1 MAGLEKAFVRSDLNR
16 IQRNLSSLEVF
27 LFLSIR
33 GL

>member
-16 IQRNLSSLEVF
+16 IQWNLSSLEVF